1 MGKKARWGSVSTVMS
16 WSLELVLVWLPVLSW
31 VLVIGEDGL
40 GIPPSTR
47 RGGRL
52 SPCWARG
59 VKDGQG
65 MGAPGPS
72 RPPAPVRYYPVFNW
86 NRALTSY
93 MKLCPAPSGVS
104 MTRVRSDT
112 RW

>member
-16 WSLELVLVWLPVLSW
+16 WSLELVLVWVPVLSW
-31 VLVIGEDGL
+31 VLVVDEDGL
-40 GIPPSTR
+40 GILPSTQ

-52 SPCWARG
+52 SPCWDRG

-72 RPPAPVRYYPVFNW
+72 RPPAPVRCYRAFNQ
-86 NRALTSY
+86 NRTLTSY
-93 MKLCPAPSGVS
+93 MKLCPAPCGVW
-104 MTRVRSDT
+104 MTRVWSDM